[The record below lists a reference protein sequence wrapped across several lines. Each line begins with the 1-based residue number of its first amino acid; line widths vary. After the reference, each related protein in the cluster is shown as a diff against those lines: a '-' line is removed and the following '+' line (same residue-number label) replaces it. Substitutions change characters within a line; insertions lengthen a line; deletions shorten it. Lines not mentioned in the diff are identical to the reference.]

1 MHSTVNGCVCT
12 VIPHIISVT
21 SHLVGQGQNAKALY
35 IVHCGFCDGV
45 YSLAAF
51 AA

>member
-12 VIPHIISVT
+12 VVPHNISVT
-21 SHLVGQGQNAKALY
+21 SHLVGEGQNAKALY
-35 IVHCGFCDGV
+35 NVHCGFCGVV